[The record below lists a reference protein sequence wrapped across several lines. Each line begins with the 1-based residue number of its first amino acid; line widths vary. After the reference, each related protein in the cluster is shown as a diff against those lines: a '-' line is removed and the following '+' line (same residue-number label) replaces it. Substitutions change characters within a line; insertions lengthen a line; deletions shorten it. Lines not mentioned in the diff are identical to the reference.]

1 MKSLMDIIGSSL
13 DSIVLFDIGAM
24 DEGGNRFQ
32 PLYDSGILTVV
43 GFEPDRDALEALE
56 AKARV
61 NHRYHS
67 YCLGDGKVG
76 TLHLTAYPGCSSL
89 YEPNPDVV
97 DLFTPMGTER
107 GSNFHVK
114 EKVQIETTRLDDIQ
128 ELEAPDI
135 LKLDI
140 QGAELD
146 VLRHGVKTL
155 ESAVI
160 IESEVEFLELYK
172 GQPLFGDMQVFMREQ
187 GFVLHKFVD
196 VVGRGIRPFQLG
208 DNRHAPISQLIWADA
223 VFIRD
228 FSALEHYSTDGLL
241 KAALVLYD
249 VYASFDLVFL
259 LLKEYDRRQ
268 GTELSKVYWGKV
280 SDESLPPVQFMS
292 IKDYI

>member
-1 MKSLMDIIGSSL
+1 
-13 DSIVLFDIGAM
+13 
-24 DEGGNRFQ
+24 
-32 PLYDSGILTVV
+32 
-43 GFEPDRDALEALE
+43 
-56 AKARV
+56 
-61 NHRYHS
+61 
-67 YCLGDGKVG
+67 
-76 TLHLTAYPGCSSL
+76 
-89 YEPNPDVV
+89 
-97 DLFTPMGTER
+97 
-107 GSNFHVK
+107 
-114 EKVQIETTRLDDIQ
+114 
-128 ELEAPDI
+128 
-135 LKLDI
+135 
-140 QGAELD
+140 
-146 VLRHGVKTL
+146 
-155 ESAVI
+155 
-160 IESEVEFLELYK
+160 
-172 GQPLFGDMQVFMREQ
+172 MREQ